1 MKNLYIRTKNFI
13 FKNKITK
20 ILALLLLIALAF
32 LIFKIISGKLSG
44 KEKETISSNQV
55 VTLKKGSVT
64 NSVTEKGK
72 VVPSNSVE
80 VFAEKPLPVT
90 HINVK
95 VGDVVKKGD
104 VIAQLDSSSIE
115 QQLKSRRA
123 QKSATDKNLSAQISA
138 AKKRLDE
145 AISGRNSGKNP
156 AIVAA
161 ETSLTQAMDQYL
173 AAQKSYDDFKRS
185 LDESYNQGLVAEK
198 SARENLAYQE
208 EATDLKYKQLQDDMN
223 NNANKIAD
231 NRALASEKS
240 RQEVNLQNAL
250 ENEKRRLTEL
260 GISIKEE
267 QGRLA
272 EAQEKVTSYQTE
284 IISLGAEK
292 DKLEAKLKQA
302 NLESNQTQNKPE
314 KKQEIQKTI
323 DDIKKNIANKDAEIQ
338 KNKDAIEAMNF
349 EEIKKSAN
357 ENINRLTRTQNE
369 VEIEVNRIS
378 EDLSTAK
385 ADQQKFTSEADALEK
400 ELEGQG
406 KQVDSARLEVKKAK
420 EDLSSDADKAIKSQK
435 ARDDEL
441 KTLAQ
446 NLETARDNYESAK
459 KNLESTK
466 TQVANEI
473 SGLSDNL
480 KTARAGAN
488 NLDSVE
494 IENLTE
500 ELEKSL
506 IKAQADGTVTEVNA
520 KLGQAPAAAVAKI
533 ETIDTLRIES
543 QVKEYDKNSV
553 AVGTLVEITSDSA
566 MDETYKGRVISI
578 DPVPMAASA
587 ENKTGEVLYKT
598 TIELDEGQESKL
610 APGMSLR
617 VKYIMSE
624 EKNTFKVPTD
634 AVFER
639 DGKNYILALKD
650 MGKDSYRIQ
659 KLEVSLGLSN
669 DAETA
674 IKSKDLKEND
684 KVLATSGGYGEGSL
698 VKVVDADLT
707 DKKAGEKDE
716 K

>member
-20 ILALLLLIALAF
+20 ILGLLLLIAIAF
-32 LIFKIISGKLSG
+32 LIFKIISGKISG
-44 KEKETISSNQV
+44 KEGETISSNQV

-90 HINVK
+90 HVNVK
-95 VGDVVKKGD
+95 VGDLVKKGD

-145 AISGRNSGKNP
+145 AISGRDSGKNP

-185 LDESYNQGLVAEK
+185 LDEAYNQGMVAEK
-198 SARENLAYQE
+198 STRENLAYQE
-208 EATDLKYKQLQDDMN
+208 EATDLKYRQLQDEMN
-223 NNANKIAD
+223 KNANKIAD
-231 NRALASEKS
+231 NRALAADKS
-240 RQEVNLQNAL
+240 RQEAYLQNAL
-250 ENEKRRLTEL
+250 DNEKRRLTEL

-272 EAQEKVTSYQTE
+272 EAQEKVTSLQSENIGLNTE
-284 IISLGAEK
+284 IQEE
-292 DKLEAKLKQA
+292 EAKGADKDQSKID
-302 NLESNQTQNKPE
+302 SNKAKILQNK
-314 KKQEIQKTI
+314 
-323 DDIKKNIANKDAEIQ
+323 KD
-338 KNKDAIEAMNF
+338 IEAINF

-378 EDLSTAK
+378 EDLATAK
-385 ADQQKFTSEADALEK
+385 ADQQKYTSEAEAMEK

-406 KQVDSARLEVKKAK
+406 KQVDATRLEVKKAK
-420 EDLSSDADKAIKSQK
+420 EDLASDADKAIKSQK

-459 KNLESTK
+459 RNLESTK

-480 KTARAGAN
+480 KTAKAGAN
-488 NLDSVE
+488 NLDRVE

-506 IKAQADGTVTEVNA
+506 IKAPADGTVTEVNA
-520 KLGQAPAAAVAKI
+520 KEGQAPAAAVAKI

-566 MDETYKGRVISI
+566 MGETYKGRVISI
-578 DPVPMAASA
+578 DPVPMPASA
-587 ENKTGEVLYKT
+587 DNKTGEVLYKT
-598 TIELDEGQESKL
+598 TIELDEGQETKL
-610 APGMSLR
+610 APGMTLR

-650 MGKDSYRIQ
+650 MGKDKYQIE
-659 KLEVSLGLSN
+659 KVEVSLGLSN

>member
-1 MKNLYIRTKNFI
+1 MTVEVDMKNLYIRTKNFI

-20 ILALLLLIALAF
+20 ILGLILLIALAF
-32 LIFKIISGKLSG
+32 LIFKIISGKISG
-44 KEKETISSNQV
+44 KEGETISSNQV

-90 HINVK
+90 HVNVK

-145 AISGRNSGKNP
+145 AISGRDSGKNP
-156 AIVAA
+156 SIVAA

-185 LDESYNQGLVAEK
+185 LDEAYNQGMVAEK
-198 SARENLAYQE
+198 STRENLAYQE
-208 EATDLKYKQLQDDMN
+208 EATDLKYRQLQDEMN
-223 NNANKIAD
+223 KNANKIAD
-231 NRALASEKS
+231 NRALAADKA
-240 RQEVNLQNAL
+240 RQEDYLQNAL
-250 ENEKRRLTEL
+250 DNEKRRLTEL

-284 IISLGAEK
+284 ITSLGAERDQLTLQK
-292 DKLEAKLKQA
+292 AKTNIEAA
-302 NLESNQTQNKPE
+302 EVARIE
-314 KKQEIQKTI
+314 KRLAEIP
-323 DDIKKNIANKDAEIQ
+323 AEIQ
-338 KNKDAIEAMNF
+338 KNKDAIDAINF

-357 ENINRLTRTQNE
+357 ENINKFTRTQNE

-378 EDLSTAK
+378 EDLANAK
-385 ADQQKFTSEADALEK
+385 ADQQKYTSEAEAMEK

-406 KQVDSARLEVKKAK
+406 KQVDAARLEVKKAK

-459 KNLESTK
+459 RNLESTK

-480 KTARAGAN
+480 KTAKAGAN
-488 NLDSVE
+488 NLDRVE

-506 IKAQADGTVTEVNA
+506 IKAPADGTVTEVNA
-520 KLGQAPAAAVAKI
+520 KEGQAPAAAVAKI

-566 MDETYKGRVISI
+566 MGETYKGRVISI
-578 DPVPMAASA
+578 DPVPMPASA
-587 ENKTGEVLYKT
+587 DNKTGEVLYKT
-598 TIELDEGQESKL
+598 TIELDEGQETKL

-650 MGKDSYRIQ
+650 MGKDKYQIQ
-659 KLEVSLGLSN
+659 KVEVSLGLSN

-684 KVLATSGGYGEGSL
+684 KVLATSGGYGEGNTVTIEESPL
-698 VKVVDADLT
+698 PDEKT
-707 DKKAGEKDE
+707 GEKDE

>member
-13 FKNKITK
+13 FKSKITK
-20 ILALLLLIALAF
+20 ILGLILLIALAF
-32 LIFKIISGKLSG
+32 LIFKIISGKING
-44 KEKETISSNQV
+44 REGETISSNQV

-90 HINVK
+90 HVNVK
-95 VGDVVKKGD
+95 VGDQVKKGD
-104 VIAQLDSSSIE
+104 VIAQLDSCSIE

-145 AISGRNSGKNP
+145 AISGRDSGKNP

-185 LDESYNQGLVAEK
+185 LDEAYNQGVVAEK
-198 SARENLAYQE
+198 STRENLAYQE
-208 EATDLKYKQLQDDMN
+208 EATDLKYRQLQDDMN
-223 NNANKIAD
+223 KNANKIAD
-231 NRALASEKS
+231 NRALAADKA
-240 RQEVNLQNAL
+240 RQENYLQNAL
-250 ENEKRRLTEL
+250 DNEKRRLTEL

-272 EAQEKVTSYQTE
+272 EAQEKVTSLQSE
-284 IISLGAEK
+284 
-292 DKLEAKLKQA
+292 
-302 NLESNQTQNKPE
+302 
-314 KKQEIQKTI
+314 
-323 DDIKKNIANKDAEIQ
+323 NIGLNAEIQ
-338 KNKDAIEAMNF
+338 EEEAKGADKDQSKIDSNKAKILQNKKDIEAINF
-349 EEIKKSAN
+349 EEIKKLAN

-378 EDLSTAK
+378 EDLASAK
-385 ADQQKFTSEADALEK
+385 ADQQKYTSEAEAMEK

-406 KQVDSARLEVKKAK
+406 KQVDATRLEVKKAK
-420 EDLSSDADKAIKSQK
+420 EDLASDADKAIKSQK
-435 ARDDEL
+435 AREDEL

-459 KNLESTK
+459 RNLESTK

-506 IKAQADGTVTEVNA
+506 IKAPADGTVTEVNA
-520 KLGQAPAAAVAKI
+520 KEGQAPAGPVAKI

-566 MDETYKGRVISI
+566 MGETYKGKVISI

-587 ENKTGEVLYKT
+587 DNKTGEVLYKT

-610 APGMSLR
+610 APGMTLR

-650 MGKDSYRIQ
+650 MGKDKYQIQ
-659 KLEVSLGLSN
+659 KVEVSLGLSN

-698 VKVVDADLT
+698 VKVVDADLA
-707 DKKAGEKDE
+707 DKKSGEKDE

>member
-20 ILALLLLIALAF
+20 ILGLILFLALAF
-32 LIFKIISGKLSG
+32 LIFKIISGKISG
-44 KEKETISSNQV
+44 KEGETISSNQV

-90 HINVK
+90 HVNVK
-95 VGDVVKKGD
+95 VGDLVKKGD

-145 AISGRNSGKNP
+145 AISGRDSGKNP

-185 LDESYNQGLVAEK
+185 LDQAYNQGMVAEK
-198 SARENLAYQE
+198 STRENLAYQE
-208 EATDLKYKQLQDDMN
+208 EATDLKYRQLQDDMN
-223 NNANKIAD
+223 KNANKIAE
-231 NRALASEKS
+231 NRALAADKS
-240 RQEVNLQNAL
+240 RQEAYLQNAL
-250 ENEKRRLTEL
+250 DNEKRRLTEL

-272 EAQEKVTSYQTE
+272 EAQEKVASLQSE
-284 IISLGAEK
+284 KSALQARKDQLALQESQEQDQEKLAKIKSDLAQVNSDIIK
-292 DKLEAKLKQA
+292 
-302 NLESNQTQNKPE
+302 NQD
-314 KKQEIQKTI
+314 TI
-323 DDIKKNIANKDAEIQ
+323 D
-338 KNKDAIEAMNF
+338 AINF

-357 ENINRLTRTQNE
+357 ENINKLTRTQNE

-378 EDLSTAK
+378 EDLASAK
-385 ADQQKFTSEADALEK
+385 ADQQKYTSEAEAMEK
-400 ELEGQG
+400 ELEGQQ
-406 KQVDSARLEVKKAK
+406 KQVDATRLEVKKAK

-459 KNLESTK
+459 RNLESTK

-480 KTARAGAN
+480 KTAKAGAN

-506 IKAQADGTVTEVNA
+506 IKAPADGTVTEVNA
-520 KLGQAPAAAVAKI
+520 KEGQAPAAAVAKI

-566 MDETYKGRVISI
+566 MGEIYKGRVISI
-578 DPVPMAASA
+578 DPVPMPASA
-587 ENKTGEVLYKT
+587 DNKTGEVLYKT
-598 TIELDEGQESKL
+598 TIELDEGQETKL
-610 APGMSLR
+610 APGMTLR

-639 DGKNYILALKD
+639 DGKNYVLALKD
-650 MGKDSYRIQ
+650 MGKDSYQIQ
-659 KLEVSLGLSN
+659 KVEVSLGLSN

-707 DKKAGEKDE
+707 DEKAGEKDE

>member
-20 ILALLLLIALAF
+20 IIALLLFLALAF
-32 LIFKIISGKLSG
+32 LIFKIISGKIGG
-44 KEKETISSNQV
+44 KEGETISSNQV

-90 HINVK
+90 GINVK
-95 VGDVVKKGD
+95 VGDAVKKGD
-104 VIAQLDSSSIE
+104 VIAELDSSSIE

-145 AISGRNSGKNP
+145 AISGRDSGKNS

-185 LDESYNQGLVAEK
+185 MDEAYNQGMVAEK
-198 SARENLAYQE
+198 SSRENLAYQE
-208 EATDLKYKQLQDDMN
+208 EATDLKYRQLQDDMN
-223 NNANKIAD
+223 KNANKIAD
-231 NRALASEKS
+231 NRAMAADKS
-240 RQEVNLQNAL
+240 RQEAYLQNEL

-267 QGRLA
+267 QNRLS
-272 EAQEKVTSYQTE
+272 EAQEKVSSLQAENIGLNSE
-284 IISLGAEK
+284 IQQE
-292 DKLEAKLKQA
+292 EAKGADKDQSKID
-302 NLESNQTQNKPE
+302 SNNAKILQNK
-314 KKQEIQKTI
+314 K
-323 DDIKKNIANKDAEIQ
+323 DI
-338 KNKDAIEAMNF
+338 DAINF
-349 EEIKKSAN
+349 DDIKKSAN
-357 ENINRLTRTQNE
+357 ENINKLTRTQNE

-378 EDLSTAK
+378 EDLASAK
-385 ADQQKFTSEADALEK
+385 ADQQKYTSEADALEK
-400 ELEGQG
+400 ELEAQG
-406 KQVDSARLEVKKAK
+406 KQVDSARLEVKKVK
-420 EDLSSDADKAIKSQK
+420 DDLTSDADKAIKSQK

-441 KTLAQ
+441 KTLGQ
-446 NLETARDNYESAK
+446 NLETARDNYESTK

-480 KTARAGAN
+480 KTAKAGAN

-506 IKAQADGTVTEVNA
+506 IKAPADGTVTEVDA
-520 KLGQAPAAAVAKI
+520 KLGQAPAGPLAKI

-566 MDETYKGRVISI
+566 MGETYKGRVISI

-587 ENKTGEVLYKT
+587 DNKTGEVLYKT
-598 TIELDEGQESKL
+598 TIELDEGQETKL
-610 APGMSLR
+610 SPGMTLR

-650 MGKDSYRIQ
+650 MGKDKYQIQ
-659 KLEVSLGLSN
+659 KVEVSLGLSN

>member
-20 ILALLLLIALAF
+20 ILGLILLIALAF
-32 LIFKIISGKLSG
+32 LIFKIISGKISG
-44 KEKETISSNQV
+44 KEGETISSNQV

-90 HINVK
+90 AINVK

-145 AISGRNSGKNP
+145 AISGRDSGKNP

-185 LDESYNQGLVAEK
+185 LDQAYNQGMVAEK
-198 SARENLAYQE
+198 NARENLAYQE
-208 EATDLKYKQLQDDMN
+208 EATDLKYRQLQDDMN
-223 NNANKIAD
+223 KNANKIAD
-231 NRALASEKS
+231 NRALASEKA
-240 RQEVNLQNAL
+240 RQENYLQNAL
-250 ENEKRRLTEL
+250 DNEKRRLTEL

-267 QGRLA
+267 QARLS
-272 EAQEKVTSYQTE
+272 EAQEKVTSLQSE
-284 IISLGAEK
+284 
-292 DKLEAKLKQA
+292 
-302 NLESNQTQNKPE
+302 
-314 KKQEIQKTI
+314 
-323 DDIKKNIANKDAEIQ
+323 NIELYAEIQ
-338 KNKDAIEAMNF
+338 KEEAKGADKDQNKIDENNAKILQNKKDIKAINF

-378 EDLSTAK
+378 EDLATAK
-385 ADQQKFTSEADALEK
+385 ADQQKYTSEAEAMEK
-400 ELEGQG
+400 ELEAQG
-406 KQVDSARLEVKKAK
+406 KQVDATRLEVKKAK
-420 EDLSSDADKAIKSQK
+420 EDLASDADKALKSQK

-459 KNLESTK
+459 RNLESTK
-466 TQVANEI
+466 NQVANEI

-506 IKAQADGTVTEVNA
+506 IKAPADGTVTEVNA
-520 KLGQAPAAAVAKI
+520 KEGQAPAAAVAKI

-566 MDETYKGRVISI
+566 MGETYKGRVISI

-587 ENKTGEVLYKT
+587 DNKTGEVLYKT

-610 APGMSLR
+610 APGMTLR

-650 MGKDSYRIQ
+650 MGKDKYQIQ
-659 KLEVSLGLSN
+659 KVEVSLGLSN

-698 VKVVDADLT
+698 VKVVDADLA

>member
-20 ILALLLLIALAF
+20 ILGLILLIALAF
-32 LIFKIISGKLSG
+32 LIFKIISGKIGG
-44 KEKETISSNQV
+44 KEGETISSNQV

-90 HINVK
+90 HVNVK
-95 VGDVVKKGD
+95 VGDLVKKGD

-145 AISGRNSGKNP
+145 AISGRDSGKNP

-208 EATDLKYKQLQDDMN
+208 EATDLKYRQLQDDMN
-223 NNANKIAD
+223 KNANKIAD
-231 NRALASEKS
+231 NRALAADKS
-240 RQEVNLQNAL
+240 RQEAYLQNAL
-250 ENEKRRLTEL
+250 DNEKRRLTEL

-272 EAQEKVTSYQTE
+272 EAQEKVSGLQAE
-284 IISLGAEK
+284 ITSLGAEK
-292 DKLEAKLKQA
+292 DKLTLQKAKT
-302 NLESNQTQNKPE
+302 NQGTPE
-314 KKQEIQKTI
+314 FNEIEKRL
-323 DDIKKNIANKDAEIQ
+323 AEIPGEIL
-338 KNKDAIEAMNF
+338 KYKSELEAINF

-378 EDLSTAK
+378 EDLASAK
-385 ADQQKFTSEADALEK
+385 ADQQKYSSEVEAMEK

-406 KQVDSARLEVKKAK
+406 KQVDAARLEVKKAK

-459 KNLESTK
+459 RNLESTK

-488 NLDSVE
+488 NLDRVE

-506 IKAQADGTVTEVNA
+506 IKAPSDGTVTEVNA
-520 KLGQAPAAAVAKI
+520 KEGQAPAAAVAKI

-566 MDETYKGRVISI
+566 MGETYKGRVISI
-578 DPVPMAASA
+578 DPVPMPDSA
-587 ENKTGEVLYKT
+587 DNKTGEVLYKT
-598 TIELDEGQESKL
+598 TIELDEGQETKL

-650 MGKDSYRIQ
+650 MGKDKYQIQ
-659 KLEVSLGLSN
+659 KVEVNLGLSN

-674 IKSKDLKEND
+674 IKSKDLKGND
-684 KVLATSGGYGEGSL
+684 KVLATSGGYGEGNTVTIEESPL
-698 VKVVDADLT
+698 PDEKT
-707 DKKAGEKDE
+707 GEKDE

>member
-20 ILALLLLIALAF
+20 IIALLLLLAFAF
-32 LIFKIISGKLSG
+32 LIFKIISGKIGG
-44 KEKETISSNQV
+44 KEGETISSNQV

-90 HINVK
+90 HVNVK

-145 AISGRNSGKNP
+145 AISGRDSGKNP

-185 LDESYNQGLVAEK
+185 LDEAYNQGMVAEK
-198 SARENLAYQE
+198 SSRENLAYQE
-208 EATDLKYKQLQDDMN
+208 EATDLKYRQLQDDMN
-223 NNANKIAD
+223 KNANKIAD
-231 NRALASEKS
+231 NRALAADKA
-240 RQEVNLQNAL
+240 RQEEYLQNAL
-250 ENEKRRLTEL
+250 DNEKRRLTEL

-272 EAQEKVTSYQTE
+272 EAQEKVSGLQAE
-284 IISLGAEK
+284 ISGLQAEVDLEEQK
-292 DKLEAKLKQA
+292 NPNDLNKINELKGKIVNRKSELEA
-302 NLESNQTQNKPE
+302 
-314 KKQEIQKTI
+314 I
-323 DDIKKNIANKDAEIQ
+323 
-338 KNKDAIEAMNF
+338 NF
-349 EEIKKSAN
+349 DEIKKSAN
-357 ENINRLTRTQNE
+357 ENINKLTRTQNE

-378 EDLSTAK
+378 EDLATAK
-385 ADQQKFTSEADALEK
+385 ADQQKYTSEAEAMEK
-400 ELEGQG
+400 ELEAQG
-406 KQVDSARLEVKKAK
+406 KQVDAARLEVKKAK

-459 KNLESTK
+459 RNLESTK

-480 KTARAGAN
+480 KTAKAGAN

-506 IKAQADGTVTEVNA
+506 IKAPADGTVTEVDA
-520 KLGQAPAAAVAKI
+520 KEGQAPAGPLAKI

-566 MDETYKGRVISI
+566 MGETYKGMVISI
-578 DPVPMAASA
+578 DPVPMTASA
-587 ENKTGEVLYKT
+587 DNKTGEVLYKT
-598 TIELDEGQESKL
+598 TIELDEGQETKL
-610 APGMSLR
+610 SPGMTLR

-650 MGKDSYRIQ
+650 MGKDKYQIQ
-659 KLEVSLGLSN
+659 KVEVSLGLSN

-698 VKVVDADLT
+698 VKVVDADLA

>member
-20 ILALLLLIALAF
+20 IIALLLLVALAF

-44 KEKETISSNQV
+44 KEGETISSNQV

-223 NNANKIAD
+223 RNASKIAD

-272 EAQEKVTSYQTE
+272 EAQGKVTSYQTE

-378 EDLSTAK
+378 EDLASAK

-406 KQVDSARLEVKKAK
+406 KQVDATRLEVKKAK
-420 EDLSSDADKAIKSQK
+420 DDLASDADKAIKSQK

-488 NLDSVE
+488 NLDRVE

-506 IKAQADGTVTEVNA
+506 IKAPADGTVTEVNA
-520 KLGQAPAAAVAKI
+520 KLGQAPAGSVAKI

-543 QVKEYDKNSV
+543 QIKEYDKNSV

-566 MDETYKGRVISI
+566 IGETYKGRVISI
-578 DPVPMAASA
+578 DPVPMVASA

-598 TIELDEGQESKL
+598 TIELDQGQENKL

-639 DGKNYILALKD
+639 DGKNYVLALKEK
-650 MGKDSYRIQ
+650 GKDSYQIE
-659 KLEVSLGLSN
+659 KVEVSLGLSN

-684 KVLATSGGYGEGSL
+684 KVLAASGGYGEGSL

>member
-20 ILALLLLIALAF
+20 ILGLILFLALAF
-32 LIFKIISGKLSG
+32 LIFKIISGKISG
-44 KEKETISSNQV
+44 KEGETISSNQV

-90 HINVK
+90 HVNVK
-95 VGDVVKKGD
+95 VGDLVKKGD

-145 AISGRNSGKNP
+145 AISGRDSGKNP

-185 LDESYNQGLVAEK
+185 LNEAYNQGMVAEK
-198 SARENLAYQE
+198 STRENLAYQE
-208 EATDLKYKQLQDDMN
+208 EATDLKYRQLQDDMN
-223 NNANKIAD
+223 KNANKIAD
-231 NRALASEKS
+231 NRALAADKA
-240 RQEVNLQNAL
+240 RQEAYLQNAL
-250 ENEKRRLTEL
+250 DNEKRRLTEL

-267 QGRLA
+267 QGRLS
-272 EAQEKVTSYQTE
+272 EAQEKVA
-284 IISLGAEK
+284 SLQSEKSALQARKDQLNLQKSEEK
-292 DKLEAKLKQA
+292 DPQKLIEIENDLKKV
-302 NLESNQTQNKPE
+302 NSDIIKNQG
-314 KKQEIQKTI
+314 
-323 DDIKKNIANKDAEIQ
+323 D
-338 KNKDAIEAMNF
+338 IEAINF

-378 EDLSTAK
+378 EDLATAK
-385 ADQQKFTSEADALEK
+385 ADQQKYTSEAEAMEK

-406 KQVDSARLEVKKAK
+406 KQVDATRLEVKKAK
-420 EDLSSDADKAIKSQK
+420 EDLASDADKAIKSQK

-459 KNLESTK
+459 RNLESTK

-480 KTARAGAN
+480 KTAKAGAN

-506 IKAQADGTVTEVNA
+506 IKAPADGTVTEVNA
-520 KLGQAPAAAVAKI
+520 KEGQAPAAAVAKI

-553 AVGTLVEITSDSA
+553 TVGTLVEITSDSA
-566 MDETYKGRVISI
+566 MGETYKGKVISI
-578 DPVPMAASA
+578 DPVPMPASA
-587 ENKTGEVLYKT
+587 DNKTGEVLYKT
-598 TIELDEGQESKL
+598 TIELDEGQETKL
-610 APGMSLR
+610 SPGMTLR

-639 DGKNYILALKD
+639 DGKNYVLTLKD
-650 MGKDSYRIQ
+650 MGKDSYQIE
-659 KLEVSLGLSN
+659 KVEVSLGLSN

-698 VKVVDADLT
+698 VKVVDADLA
-707 DKKAGEKDE
+707 DKKSGEKDE

>member
-20 ILALLLLIALAF
+20 ILGLILLIALAF
-32 LIFKIISGKLSG
+32 LIFKIISGKING
-44 KEKETISSNQV
+44 KEGEIISSNQV

-90 HINVK
+90 HVNVK
-95 VGDVVKKGD
+95 VGDLVKKGD

-145 AISGRNSGKNP
+145 AISGRDSGKNP

-185 LDESYNQGLVAEK
+185 LDEAYNQGMVAEK
-198 SARENLAYQE
+198 STKENLAYQE
-208 EATDLKYKQLQDDMN
+208 EATDLKYRQLQDDMN
-223 NNANKIAD
+223 KNANKIAD
-231 NRALASEKS
+231 NRALAADKA
-240 RQEVNLQNAL
+240 RQEDYLQNAL
-250 ENEKRRLTEL
+250 DNEKKRLTEL

-267 QGRLA
+267 QGRLS
-272 EAQEKVTSYQTE
+272 EAQGKLTSLQSDKSALQARKDQLNLQKSKENDPQKIIEIENELNKVNSD
-284 IISLGAEK
+284 IIK
-292 DKLEAKLKQA
+292 
-302 NLESNQTQNKPE
+302 NQ
-314 KKQEIQKTI
+314 
-323 DDIKKNIANKDAEIQ
+323 DDIE
-338 KNKDAIEAMNF
+338 AINF

-369 VEIEVNRIS
+369 VEIQVNKIS
-378 EDLSTAK
+378 EDLATAK
-385 ADQQKFTSEADALEK
+385 ADQQKYTSEAEAMEK
-400 ELEGQG
+400 ELEGQQ
-406 KQVDSARLEVKKAK
+406 KQVDATRLEVKKAK

-459 KNLESTK
+459 RNLESTK

-480 KTARAGAN
+480 KTAKAGAN

-506 IKAQADGTVTEVNA
+506 IKAPADGTVTEVNA
-520 KLGQAPAAAVAKI
+520 KEGQAPAGPLAKI

-566 MDETYKGRVISI
+566 MGETYKGRVISI

-587 ENKTGEVLYKT
+587 DNKTGEVLYKT
-598 TIELDEGQESKL
+598 TIELDEGQETKL
-610 APGMSLR
+610 APGMTLR

-650 MGKDSYRIQ
+650 MGKDRYQIQ
-659 KLEVSLGLSN
+659 KVEVSLGLSN

-698 VKVVDADLT
+698 VKVVDADLA

>member
-20 ILALLLLIALAF
+20 ILGLILLIALAF
-32 LIFKIISGKLSG
+32 LIFKIISGKING
-44 KEKETISSNQV
+44 KEGETISSNQV

-90 HINVK
+90 HVNVK

-145 AISGRNSGKNP
+145 AISGRDSGKNS

-185 LDESYNQGLVAEK
+185 LDEAYNQGMVAEK
-198 SARENLAYQE
+198 STKENLAYQE
-208 EATDLKYKQLQDDMN
+208 EATDLKYRQLQDDMN
-223 NNANKIAD
+223 KNANKIAD
-231 NRALASEKS
+231 NRALAADKA
-240 RQEVNLQNAL
+240 RQEDYLQNAL
-250 ENEKRRLTEL
+250 DNEKKRLTEL

-267 QGRLA
+267 QGRLS
-272 EAQEKVTSYQTE
+272 EAQGKLTSLQSDKSALQARKDQLNLQKSKENDPQKIIEIENELNKVNSD
-284 IISLGAEK
+284 IIK
-292 DKLEAKLKQA
+292 
-302 NLESNQTQNKPE
+302 NQ
-314 KKQEIQKTI
+314 
-323 DDIKKNIANKDAEIQ
+323 DDIE
-338 KNKDAIEAMNF
+338 AINF

-369 VEIEVNRIS
+369 VEIQVNKIS
-378 EDLSTAK
+378 EDLATAK
-385 ADQQKFTSEADALEK
+385 ADQQKYTSEAEAMEK

-406 KQVDSARLEVKKAK
+406 KQVDAARLEVKKAK

-459 KNLESTK
+459 RNLESTK

-506 IKAQADGTVTEVNA
+506 IKAPADGTVTEVNA
-520 KLGQAPAAAVAKI
+520 KEGQAPAAAVAKI

-566 MDETYKGRVISI
+566 MGETYKGRVISI
-578 DPVPMAASA
+578 DPVPMPASA
-587 ENKTGEVLYKT
+587 DNKTGEVLYKT
-598 TIELDEGQESKL
+598 TIELDEGQETKL

-650 MGKDSYRIQ
+650 MGNDKYQIQ
-659 KLEVSLGLSN
+659 KVEVSLGLSN

-684 KVLATSGGYGEGSL
+684 KVLATSGGYGEGNTVTIEESPL
-698 VKVVDADLT
+698 PDEKT
-707 DKKAGEKDE
+707 GEKDE

>member
-240 RQEVNLQNAL
+240 RQEVNLQNSL

-378 EDLSTAK
+378 EDLATAK
-385 ADQQKFTSEADALEK
+385 ADQQKYTSEADALEK

-566 MDETYKGRVISI
+566 MGETYKGRVISV

-598 TIELDEGQESKL
+598 TIELDQGQENKL

-650 MGKDSYRIQ
+650 MGKDSYQIE
-659 KLEVSLGLSN
+659 KVEVSLGLSN